1 MNSYVLST
9 NNKNTIMENSSSSDI
24 GLIDSNEVRR
34 GRWVVSN
41 ISERNQIQKKKRAV
55 GIKAYVIS
63 ENKEYILINDPDSD
77 LTTNADWKLQPYLD
91 NNNKI
96 PIENL
101 PMDAMFKTGMCLIW
115 LLGID
120 QIPNGW
126 HLCDGTNGTPDMRG
140 KFVLMVNDKY
150 PLLSTG
156 GEEKHTLIGTET
168 PLHNHNGSIPTSKIS
183 GTNHYHYF
191 GWNSRDNS
199 GRFGYKGQGAYPAF
213 PGGSQLI
220 AWNGS
225 GHDNG
230 LTPIGSHIMNM
241 TTSIGINE
249 TTSGT
254 VDFSTG
260 NYGGNQA
267 HNNMP
272 PYIAVNFIMKIDI

>member
-1 MNSYVLST
+1 MQ
-9 NNKNTIMENSSSSDI
+9 NTENSSSSDI

-77 LTTNADWKLQPYLD
+77 LTTNADWKLQAYLD

-126 HLCDGTNGTPDMRG
+126 NLCDGTNGTPDMRG

-156 GEEKHTLIGTET
+156 GEESHALTET
-168 PLHNHNGSIPTSKIS
+168 EMPSHNHGGKTS
-183 GTNHYHYF
+183 GTDNHYHYITSSTSH
-191 GWNSRDNS
+191 WSSERNTLTNERTVTWV
-199 GRFGYKGQGAYPAF
+199 GRYGSDSSHNYELAGNDYVADRGKSSPAR
-213 PGGSQLI
+213 GDISVNI
-220 AWNGS
+220 S
-225 GHDNG
+225 
-230 LTPIGSHIMNM
+230 S
-241 TTSIGINE
+241 S
-249 TTSGT
+249 
-254 VDFSTG
+254 
-260 NYGGNQA
+260 GGNQA